1 MGDGAIPVI
10 MPQTPTLLALPV
22 DRERRTAAVLVAAD
36 QDPHNHDE
44 HRDEDHAHD
53 DHPGTGQADQVQPGY
68 AGFGARFLF
77 VAGLALG
84 RAPLPPQPRRRW

>member
-10 MPQTPTLLALPV
+10 MPQTPTLPTLPV
-22 DRERRTAAVLVAAD
+22 DPEGRMAAVLVAAD
-36 QDPHNHDE
+36 QDPHDHDE

-53 DHPGTGQADQVQPGY
+53 DHPGTGQADQVEPGD

-77 VAGLALG
+77 AAGLALG
-84 RAPLPPQPRRRW
+84 RAPLPPEPRRRW